1 MTDGGAI
8 FRASTLFVFPVYCG
22 EAGLAWQGKSYSP
35 VTRSYDPYGNLTFD
49 IRDLIYRT
57 YSLFN
62 SYKVT
67 DKQSCKKINTNFT
80 CRPDPEGTAEAEG
93 VFKEEEGAAE
103 AKAVEVIEVVEV
115 VEEGEI
121 KEEPRL
127 ELKIDQRSTFFLSI
141 SSNI

>member
-1 MTDGGAI
+1 
-8 FRASTLFVFPVYCG
+8 LV
-22 EAGLAWQGKSYSP
+22 WQGKPYSP

-49 IRDLIYRT
+49 IRDLQNLS

-67 DKQSCKKINTNFT
+67 GNQSCNKINRIFT

-93 VFKEEEGAAE
+93 FKEEEEAE
-103 AKAVEVIEVVEV
+103 EAQAVEVVEV
-115 VEEGEI
+115 VEEGEVR
-121 KEEPRL
+121 EEPRL